1 MLFNS
6 LHFIFF
12 LVIVLILYY
21 SIGNNNLK
29 KAVLVIASAYFVFQA
44 GIGSLIL
51 LSIVS
56 IFNYLFAIEFHR
68 RKDKKL
74 FYIAVSA
81 NVLNLFFYKYYNFF
95 NENLTTVL
103 GFAEISNPLPE
114 WDLLLPLGISFYT
127 FSVIGYLIEIHR
139 KTIEPEKNFLSFV
152 TYIFFFSKLLAGP
165 IERAQNF
172 LPQFKESK
180 PIKWENLSEG
190 VKLIIWGFFQK
201 LVVADRIKIYVDTVY
216 GDLSIYSGITLA
228 FVMFL
233 YTFQIYADFAGYTNL
248 ARGVAK
254 LFGYNLM
261 ENFER
266 PLLSKSVTEFW
277 RRWHISLS
285 SWVNEYI
292 YTPLSLKYRA
302 LGMKGIVLSLFI
314 SFFIVGIWHGALW
327 TFVVFGIIQGILLTI
342 EILTLRRRK
351 RMSKKYNKSVIN
363 FIGFVITFILIS
375 FSLILF
381 RSNTIQ
387 ESIDFISGL
396 YNSGSFFYGSSAQ
409 LIYSLFGVIV
419 VLIYDVFKEFFDKN
433 IFRINSKYY
442 AIRMIPY
449 ALLICIIV
457 ALGVFDGGQ
466 FIYFKY

>member
-6 LHFIFF
+6 IHFLLF
-12 LVIVLILYY
+12 LIIVLILYY
-21 SIGNNNLK
+21 STGYNMIRK
-29 KAVLVIASAYFVFQA
+29 IVLVGASAYFVLQA

-56 IFNYLFAIEFHR
+56 IFNYLIAIEFFR
-68 RKDKKL
+68 RKSKAL
-74 FYIAVSA
+74 FYVAVIA

-95 NENLTTVL
+95 NENLSSVL
-103 GFAEISNPLPE
+103 NFVEVSNPLPE

-139 KTIEPEKNFLSFV
+139 KTIKPEKNFLSFV

-172 LPQFKESK
+172 LPQMKESIPLK
-180 PIKWENLSEG
+180 YENLSQG
-190 VKLIIWGFFQK
+190 AKLMIWGFFQK

-216 GDLSIYSGITLA
+216 GDVTAYSGITLA

-248 ARGVAK
+248 ARGVAR
-254 LFGYNLM
+254 LFGYDLM

-285 SWVNEYI
+285 SWVNDYI

-302 LGMKGIVLSLFI
+302 LGMKGIVVSLFI

-327 TFVVFGIIQGILLTI
+327 TFVVFGIAQGVFLTI
-342 EILTLRRRK
+342 EMLTLRVRK
-351 RMSKKYNKSVIN
+351 RVSKKYNKTAFN
-363 FIGFVITFILIS
+363 FVGFMITFILIS
-375 FSLILF
+375 FSLIFF
-381 RSNTIQ
+381 RSSTLN
-387 ESIDFISGL
+387 ESMEFIGGL
-396 YNSGSFFYGSSAQ
+396 SKSGSFFSGSSAQ
-409 LIYSLFGVIV
+409 LFYSVFGVIMIFV
-419 VLIYDVFKEFFDKN
+419 YDLIKEFKGVSILEIRSRFHAL
-433 IFRINSKYY
+433 RIL
-442 AIRMIPY
+442 PY
-449 ALLICIIV
+449 ALLVCLII
-457 ALGVFDGGQ
+457 AMGVFDGGQ
-466 FIYFKY
+466 FIYFKF